1 MRFFLSVFKDFSAA
15 IPIRYVSSLVLH
27 YSEAEKAVSHDE
39 KTRNT
44 YFSLPHLFNCPDEPV
59 KHGIVLK
66 TGGADDEPGSV
77 VKNKNI
83 LLLPEVEREADIPP
97 EEIYPLP
104 KTLLGLYGEKSA
116 IFTGIKFANMK
127 RGGGEGAVMPVLF
140 INPGLLVET
149 TVHQLHRKRV

>member
-1 MRFFLSVFKDFSAA
+1 LSVFKDFSAA

-66 TGGADDEPGSV
+66 IGGADDDPGSV
-77 VKNKNI
+77 VENKNI
-83 LLLPEVEREADIPP
+83 LLLPEIDRETDIPP
-97 EEIYPLP
+97 ENIYPLP
-104 KTLLGLYGEKSA
+104 KTLLGIYGKKSA
-116 IFTGIKFANMK
+116 LITGIQFANIK
-127 RGGGEGAVMPVLF
+127 RGGGDGAVMPVLF
-140 INPGLLVET
+140 LNPGLLVET
-149 TVHQLHRKRV
+149 TVYQLYRGKV